1 MKVRIPA
8 ALEAAVGERVRL
20 VQTNDE
26 YTALR
31 PGDEGVVTAVRRDV
45 ISEGE
50 WVVDVDWDRG
60 SDLSMLTAAGDEI
73 EVVS

>member
-1 MKVRIPA
+1 MDMKIPT

-20 VQTNDE
+20 VRTDDE

-45 ISEGE
+45 ISDGE
-50 WVVDVDWDRG
+50 WVVDVTWDRG
-60 SDLSMLTAAGDEI
+60 SNLSMLTAAGDEI